1 MNDPRCSFVVYIVFK
16 AGKEGDMGGG
26 SEGGGGSMKR
36 LSFIEVTR
44 IFVYYCY
51 FLGNV
56 TV

>member
-36 LSFIEVTR
+36 LSFFEVTR

>member
-16 AGKEGDMGGG
+16 PGKEGDMGGG
-26 SEGGGGSMKR
+26 SEGGGSMRR
-36 LSFIEVTR
+36 LSFFEVTR